1 MFLQYFHQYFM
12 VDIGEEFPD
21 VAFQDMAGFCVV
33 SADFMEIFLELVDG
47 SVRAFVKSAGI

>member
-1 MFLQYFHQYFM
+1 M